1 MTQEELVK
9 AIAHAVT
16 LYINAPEYFDENPQL
31 RINPATFDVVAING
45 KDMLEGI
52 ADNEEAI
59 EDEAQPK
66 GMRLK
71 MQPTGRLLRILI
83 STPSRITSLSMP
95 AGRCI
100 LTIRLSSNLPNLMS
114 DETNA

>member
-59 EDEAQPK
+59 EDEAAAQ
-66 GMRLK
+66 G
-71 MQPTGRLLRILI
+71 
-83 STPSRITSLSMP
+83 
-95 AGRCI
+95 
-100 LTIRLSSNLPNLMS
+100 
-114 DETNA
+114 DETEDATDWQAAQDPDFYAIKDYVVVDAGGKMHLDNKAIEQLAKSYIG